1 MLAQI
6 VSSLPLNGI
15 QTWFPT
21 DGMKNAEE
29 RRLKNMGPN
38 PIHSFEKNAPVYLE
52 GSCQEQ
58 MDINVTKKLLPSVIK
73 LERED
78 QAPTS

>member
-1 MLAQI
+1 
-6 VSSLPLNGI
+6 
-15 QTWFPT
+15 
-21 DGMKNAEE
+21 
-29 RRLKNMGPN
+29 MGPI

-52 GSCQEQ
+52 GTYQEQ
-58 MDINVTKKLLPSVIK
+58 MDINGTKKLLPSVIK